1 MATADD
7 YLKYIELRKELI
19 KTNTSIVT
27 PNLGSGNHLH
37 YTYLR
42 ISFIAKTIDYLA
54 NRSIFSNIDKIE
66 GSVIRSAV
74 ASTSWLLA
82 HIPSASSLDILL
94 FEMSEGLGLLDRED
108 LGYTEVENP
117 LFLIDKTNPQFIK
130 KHNGFHYSLSEK
142 GWNSY
147 QNQEFQIL
155 ASNLLA
161 SNINRFISYAAVI
174 IAFVALIVTY
184 FKK

>member
-1 MATADD
+1 
-7 YLKYIELRKELI
+7 
-19 KTNTSIVT
+19 
-27 PNLGSGNHLH
+27 
-37 YTYLR
+37 
-42 ISFIAKTIDYLA
+42 
-54 NRSIFSNIDKIE
+54 
-66 GSVIRSAV
+66 
-74 ASTSWLLA
+74 
-82 HIPSASSLDILL
+82 
-94 FEMSEGLGLLDRED
+94 MSEGLGLLDRED